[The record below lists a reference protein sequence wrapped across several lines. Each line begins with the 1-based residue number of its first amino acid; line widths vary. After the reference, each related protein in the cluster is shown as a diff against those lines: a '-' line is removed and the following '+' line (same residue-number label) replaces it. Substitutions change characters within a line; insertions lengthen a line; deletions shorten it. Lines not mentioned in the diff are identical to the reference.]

1 MPRIW
6 SEAHPMDRLSPHT
19 WPCRRALS
27 RPSGAAAAL
36 AIVAGLAAP
45 LALPVSLARQS
56 DSQQQQQGGPNEQQQ
71 GGQEDPAP
79 APPPATP
86 PSQPSGDGGLRG
98 LWKGI
103 RGGNQPAPAQPAQP
117 GSGAVQPIAQP
128 AAQPAAAAPAAP
140 VAKGKPGEF
149 IPLPPFAE
157 DVDLFAFAEWAA
169 KYLDVNIFIDPALS
183 GHTVRFT
190 GPMQIKHEDLLELL
204 AFLLEEQ
211 GFGLVREREGWYSIR
226 ASGDVKV
233 HPGDD
238 EFATTRVIFT
248 PLVRPSS
255 IQAAVTGAVSR
266 ATGAGAPGA
275 PAASKMTFVDE
286 LGAIIIT
293 DTPRTIRQVEA
304 IVDLIVTEFA
314 ALPLHRFPLTH
325 LSADVARSRIVM
337 LTGGGATGG
346 SAAGG
351 LIANPNQQVGMPTP
365 LTGGGS
371 LSSLRDRLL
380 VDGSSNS
387 LILRGSDQ
395 EATTVA
401 SLIEMVDTPSRLIGK
416 RYPAG
421 PASGTIASI
430 GESEGLGAVTQGQT
444 SNRTGQFGMQ
454 QLQQF
459 QQPQA
464 SRAGASGASEG
475 SRFIVEEDAFFYF
488 GTDEQHKRVQAL
500 VDTYA
505 DQARAAR
512 VVVELYKLKHANA
525 EDVAELLNSLLERAG
540 LASQTPF
547 LPGQDRSG
555 RNSRTTGRDRNR
567 AATSQDESALQ
578 RSRAAAG
585 NLTRDNP
592 DRSSSSDAS
601 SSTAA
606 EGDGMGLTSTEDISI
621 FPDVARNQLI
631 VKAPVKQQE
640 EIAAII
646 TKLDMRRPQV
656 YLEAK
661 IVVVRAKDNFQFSV
675 ETQFTPGQSV
685 LFTNFGLTTAG
696 TAVPPGQ
703 AAQAA
708 RQVATGLNGLTAAII
723 KSDYVPI
730 VINALQTV
738 GDTRILSNPQ
748 LLVNDNEEAELISV
762 REEPYAVTTTNAS
775 TTNTG
780 QGGTAEA
787 GTKLTVTPQISD
799 AGLLNL
805 EYAVELSAFDR
816 STAQQEGLQPP
827 KQTENYK
834 SVVTLPSDAT
844 MVIGGLTT
852 ENLTKSVR
860 KVPFLGD
867 IPIIGELFKST
878 TKDTTRDTIYVFI
891 RPVIVRDPNSGD
903 LRLLTRGP
911 MEEMKLAPDTPD
923 LEPARIPISAGGLG
937 GPAPR
942 PADARREDLELRPVR
957 PGENE

>member
-1 MPRIW
+1 
-6 SEAHPMDRLSPHT
+6 MDRLSPHT
-19 WPCRRALS
+19 WPCRGALS

-36 AIVAGLAAP
+36 ALVAGLAAP
-45 LALPVSLARQS
+45 LAAPVSLARQS
-56 DSQQQQQGGPNEQQQ
+56 DAQQSQQGGPNEQQQ
-71 GGQEDPAP
+71 GGQEDPP
-79 APPPATP
+79 APPATP
-86 PSQPSGDGGLRG
+86 LQQPSGEGGLRG

-117 GSGAVQPIAQP
+117 GSGAAQPPNAQP
-128 AAQPAAAAPAAP
+128 AAQPTPAAP
-140 VAKGKPGEF
+140 VAKGKPGEI
-149 IPLPPFAE
+149 IPIPPFAE
-157 DVDLFAFAEWAA
+157 DVDLFAFAEWVA

-190 GPMQIKHEDLLELL
+190 GPMQIKHEDLLDLL
-204 AFLLEEQ
+204 AFLLEDQ
-211 GFGLVREREGWYSIR
+211 GFGLIREREGWYSIR

-275 PAASKMTFVDE
+275 PGASKMTFVDE

-346 SAAGG
+346 AGG
-351 LIANPNQQVGMPTP
+351 LVANPNQQVGMPTP

-430 GESEGLGAVTQGQT
+430 GESEGLGAVTQGQST
-444 SNRTGQFGMQ
+444 GRTNAMGLAQMQ
-454 QLQQF
+454 I
-459 QQPQA
+459 QPQMGA
-464 SRAGASGASEG
+464 RSNAGASSEG

-488 GTDEQHKRVQAL
+488 GTEEQHKRVQSL

-547 LPGQDRSG
+547 LPGQDQRSG
-555 RNSRTTGRDRNR
+555 QNSRSTGRDRNR
-567 AATSQDESALQ
+567 AATSQDESAVQ

-592 DRSSSSDAS
+592 DRSTSRDGSAS
-601 SSTAA
+601 GAGGA
-606 EGDGMGLTSTEDISI
+606 EGEGMGLTATEKISI

-631 VKAPVKQQE
+631 VKAPVKQQD

-646 TKLDMRRPQV
+646 AKLDVRRPQV

-661 IVVVRAKDNFQFSV
+661 IVVVIASENFQFSV

-703 AAQAA
+703 AVQSA
-708 RQVATGLNGLTAAII
+708 RQVSSGLSGLTAAII

-730 VINALQTV
+730 VINALQRV

-762 REEPYAVTTTNAS
+762 RQEPYAVTTTNAS

-816 STAQQEGLQPP
+816 TTAQQAGLQPP

-852 ENLTKSVR
+852 ENLNKSVR

-878 TKDTTRDTIYVFI
+878 TKDIQRATIYVFI

-911 MEEMKLAPDTPD
+911 MEEMKVTPDTPT

-957 PGENE
+957 PGDGE